1 MPFDEYAEKSR
12 EFIQSVSTGSLTQ
25 LLDIWIDKNSRQEL
39 REELGDQDIYPSAFR
54 HYFDLPDTDDV
65 DVLAKIGFELTQ
77 VPTRRDRVERFWDQ
91 DSQWY
96 ETHFGLYVPRPNN
109 GDVVVGKTDF
119 SLAAEGAED
128 TDAWKIDFW
137 RTALDHYSLF
147 GIDDL
152 EQARTYSAP
161 QFVDQFGSFQS
172 LSKRYG
178 GAPRL
183 KSDLEEIKHHL
194 YVEMAK

>member
-1 MPFDEYAEKSR
+1 MA
-12 EFIQSVSTGSLTQ
+12 STT
-25 LLDIWIDKNSRQEL
+25 KL
-39 REELGDQDIYPSAFR
+39 RI
-54 HYFDLPDTDDV
+54 V

-77 VPTRRDRVERFWDQ
+77 VPTRRDRVARFWDQ
-91 DSQWY
+91 DIEWY
-96 ETHFGLYVPRPNN
+96 ESHFGMYLPKLADSNFAIGN
-109 GDVVVGKTDF
+109 LDF
-119 SLAAEGAED
+119 NMAAEPDKQTEEK
-128 TDAWKIDFW
+128 WKIDFW

-161 QFVDQFGSFQS
+161 QFVDEFGSFQS

-183 KSDLEEIKHHL
+183 KSDLEEVKQHL
-194 YVEMAK
+194 YTPMTHG